1 MHYKGLV
8 IKPQILKLIGQ
19 RSNGQEQGIF
29 RETLTQS
36 ENLKSYE
43 KQLIS
48 KYIQL
53 IQILKPRSF
62 LTVMKICH

>member
-8 IKPQILKLIGQ
+8 IKPHILKMIGQ